1 MGCAVDAEACPAVFI
16 KDVEDWGLP
25 DPKDMELAEVGA
37 VRDTI
42 RGNVEALLSTFR
54 HVASRQLAE

>member
-1 MGCAVDAEACPAVFI
+1 M
-16 KDVEDWGLP
+16 P

-42 RGNVEALLSTFR
+42 RGNVEALLRTFR